1 MDSTDILIEHLRRKL
16 DSSRSSSA
24 ESILKPAPPKE
35 PEPAEPSDEDIAA
48 LEATLTEG

>member
-16 DSSRSSSA
+16 DASRSSAA
-24 ESILKPAPPKE
+24 ESILKPPPPKE
-35 PEPAEPSDEDIAA
+35 AEPAEPSDEDIAA